1 MPAVAFKSLVPL
13 GVAAAMLLS
22 ACGSSDKSASSS
34 DTIKVGAILDVSK
47 GWTSL
52 GKQGQ
57 AALKQAADEYKAK
70 TGKTVEIKVIDS
82 AGDAKKAAAGVTTLA
97 DEGYKVIIGPGGSA
111 AAQLAEPVATKRGVV
126 LISPGSTSSLLAKS
140 GDSLLRF
147 IPDDR
152 VEAKAIVALMEKAG
166 VQELVPVWRK
176 DLGNEGL
183 HASVTAAFAA
193 LRGPTSVSPG
203 VSYSDTKTTGFD
215 QTAAAVSAAVKTASA
230 KGKTAVYLAGFGEAS
245 GIVSAAS
252 APATTV
258 TWYGG
263 DGLVGDDSFTKDSKV
278 AAATEA
284 LCLPSPQFGL
294 ATADKSK
301 WEPVLASLAKA
312 NGGQSDAFGVIS
324 YDASNVAINTLA
336 GSGSGKSGQELTD
349 AVVATAN
356 STDGASGSL
365 ALDSSGDRKTGPYD
379 YWQVTGAATAAK
391 WAVTGGWEP
400 AGGQLGTVLK
410 APTCP

>member
-1 MPAVAFKSLVPL
+1 MLRATLCAVLVSL
-13 GVAAAMLLS
+13 
-22 ACGSSDKSASSS
+22 
-34 DTIKVGAILDVSK
+34 IL
-47 GWTSL
+47 
-52 GKQGQ
+52 
-57 AALKQAADEYKAK
+57 
-70 TGKTVEIKVIDS
+70 
-82 AGDAKKAAAGVTTLA
+82 
-97 DEGYKVIIGPGGSA
+97 SA
-111 AAQLAEPVATKRGVV
+111 AAIAQPASREKVVAALPALQALAELAVARGDVPGLAIAVV
-126 LISPGSTSSLLAKS
+126 R
-140 GDSLLRF
+140 GDEVL
-147 IPDDR
+147 
-152 VEAKAIVALMEKAG
+152 
-166 VQELVPVWRK
+166 
-176 DLGNEGL
+176 
-183 HASVTAAFAA
+183 
-193 LRGPTSVSPG
+193 
-203 VSYSDTKTTGFD
+203 
-215 QTAAAVSAAVKTASA
+215 
-230 KGKTAVYLAGFGEAS
+230 YLAGFGEAS